1 MKEKIVNHLHKTWKI
16 FFHAA
21 KQTINLCIDLN
32 LSCFNNKK
40 LDMFKSMDDRK
51 ELSVTL

>member
-1 MKEKIVNHLHKTWKI
+1 M

-21 KQTINLCIDLN
+21 KQTIYVDLN
-32 LSCFNNKK
+32 LSCFTNKK

-51 ELSVTL
+51 EL